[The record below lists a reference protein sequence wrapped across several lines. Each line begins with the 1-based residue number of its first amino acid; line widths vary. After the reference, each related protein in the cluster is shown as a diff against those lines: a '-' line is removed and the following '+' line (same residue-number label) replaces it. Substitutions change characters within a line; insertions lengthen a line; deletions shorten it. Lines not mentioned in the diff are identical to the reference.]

1 VKVIIVVLFNDNYPM
16 ICYQDKR
23 ICRNYGRS
31 FVGTRAELARRVISI
46 DGILDVGIYRGNVNA
61 ETFLHFVDNTLAP
74 NLLPFNGINPRSI
87 VIMGTFTLTE
97 IET

>member
-1 VKVIIVVLFNDNYPM
+1 M

-61 ETFLHFVDNTLAP
+61 DTFLHFVDNTLAP